1 MSLFVKLQVACG
13 LAVLCIATSATVQ
26 AIEASADGTV
36 DAESHS
42 QGDAVI
48 NLGVS
53 SGGLR
58 RQVPGR
64 WAMLSVGG
72 SNPTE
77 QDRGETMAVIVDHES
92 NVQYARRMWLPARAR
107 RVAQLPIEI
116 PTTIPFDQNLI
127 DYSSMQIHHAAG
139 GAEQFQKDAVGMPS
153 TPRTLLVSKERSRAA
168 IVLDLTTAGD
178 AISEEQNQDI
188 ADAVNAGRD
197 VEMRSSG
204 GEGLIHIP
212 DHFLPASPV
221 GLDAVDQI
229 VIASDRIL
237 NDTLSLSRLQSW
249 LQAGGQLWLMADR
262 VSPEAARM
270 LLGDAM
276 CYSVVD
282 QVALNRIEYA
292 MVDPSIGGA
301 DRILEE
307 WSSERPVDFLRVIA
321 EPDSVLCTIDGWPAA
336 FRKRVGRGSVFVT
349 TVGARGWVRE
359 NMPLQTYVKFA
370 SQFFVGREVAPQPLA
385 ELTAFVDDEIGYSIP
400 QRYLIAIL
408 LGLHLLV
415 MILAG
420 LWLARRQSLQYLAIV
435 VPVASLIAGGA
446 FIVIGRQ
453 QTSSVPSTVAISQ
466 IIRNLPNNPVVNLQ
480 SVAAVYSQTERPL
493 NISSSPDSTTLLRDP
508 GASGEIRRLQW
519 DDSGRSQWLFVNQPP
534 GVLQHLQTHSA
545 IELSPPWLVQ
555 ATFTEKG
562 FQGRVV
568 GLPADRSEDAVVI
581 AAPAPSLA
589 VEFEPGE
596 RNTLTSNRDGVLSPG
611 QFIRSAIVSDM
622 QRERQELIRKLL
634 DSDKPPFGSDPILLV
649 WTDPVDSGAHFD
661 QDLDRRGSA
670 LASVPID
677 ITPPTSGTRFHVPA
691 TFVRIQPYAGT
702 RGMTAIFNAQTG
714 QWLELSQPRETEIQC
729 SIPRNLLPC
738 TVDHASVTIKIS
750 APSRTLTVQSLVD
763 GEFHPVYREQ
773 DPSGLIRFDIRDP
786 QALTLNGQGG
796 LVLSLDVSESEQER
810 ARSQEEAADVPAA
823 SDPSRSTW
831 KIDYVHVAFDA
842 TMQ

>member
-1 MSLFVKLQVACG
+1 
-13 LAVLCIATSATVQ
+13 
-26 AIEASADGTV
+26 
-36 DAESHS
+36 
-42 QGDAVI
+42 
-48 NLGVS
+48 
-53 SGGLR
+53 
-58 RQVPGR
+58 
-64 WAMLSVGG
+64 
-72 SNPTE
+72 
-77 QDRGETMAVIVDHES
+77 
-92 NVQYARRMWLPARAR
+92 
-107 RVAQLPIEI
+107 
-116 PTTIPFDQNLI
+116 
-127 DYSSMQIHHAAG
+127 
-139 GAEQFQKDAVGMPS
+139 
-153 TPRTLLVSKERSRAA
+153 
-168 IVLDLTTAGD
+168 
-178 AISEEQNQDI
+178 
-188 ADAVNAGRD
+188 
-197 VEMRSSG
+197 
-204 GEGLIHIP
+204 
-212 DHFLPASPV
+212 
-221 GLDAVDQI
+221 
-229 VIASDRIL
+229 
-237 NDTLSLSRLQSW
+237 
-249 LQAGGQLWLMADR
+249 ADR

-670 LASVPID
+670 
-677 ITPPTSGTRFHVPA
+677 
-691 TFVRIQPYAGT
+691 
-702 RGMTAIFNAQTG
+702 
-714 QWLELSQPRETEIQC
+714 
-729 SIPRNLLPC
+729 
-738 TVDHASVTIKIS
+738 
-750 APSRTLTVQSLVD
+750 
-763 GEFHPVYREQ
+763 
-773 DPSGLIRFDIRDP
+773 
-786 QALTLNGQGG
+786 
-796 LVLSLDVSESEQER
+796 
-810 ARSQEEAADVPAA
+810 
-823 SDPSRSTW
+823 
-831 KIDYVHVAFDA
+831 
-842 TMQ
+842 